1 MPVSRAK
8 PGVWCDYCKVRYAKG
23 SPLHGKAASWTVT
36 SEASDT
42 LGQERHY
49 CQSCSEI
56 VCQWG
61 DEIWELQDQINY
73 RVKRQGERLDV

>member
-8 PGVWCDYCKVRYAKG
+8 PGVWCDYCKVRFSKG

-49 CQSCSEI
+49 CQNCSEI

-61 DEIWELQDQINY
+61 DETWELQEQIDY

>member
-8 PGVWCDYCKVRYAKG
+8 PGIWCDYCKVRFSKG

-36 SEASDT
+36 SEASDI

>member
-8 PGVWCDYCKVRYAKG
+8 PGVWCDYCKVRFSKG

-49 CQSCSEI
+49 CQNCSEI

-61 DEIWELQDQINY
+61 DETWELQEQIDY
-73 RVKRQGERLDV
+73 RIKRQGERLDV